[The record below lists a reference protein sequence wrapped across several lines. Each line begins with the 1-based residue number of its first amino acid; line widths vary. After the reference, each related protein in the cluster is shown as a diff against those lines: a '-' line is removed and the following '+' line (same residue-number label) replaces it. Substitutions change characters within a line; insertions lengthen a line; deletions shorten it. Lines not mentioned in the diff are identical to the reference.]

1 MIPPPGPPMV
11 GMPTTVVVAVAE
23 VLLVGSNVVELTVAV
38 SVIVLSKPAVT
49 LTVSVSVI
57 ALPEARAGAVQLTVP
72 ALPGAGAVH
81 DPDVVATLLKLV
93 PAGIAS

>member
-1 MIPPPGPPMV
+1 M
-11 GMPTTVVVAVAE
+11 
-23 VLLVGSNVVELTVAV
+23 ELTVAV

-49 LTVSVSVI
+49 FTVSVSVI
-57 ALPEARAGAVQLTVP
+57 ALPSARPGAVQLTVP
-72 ALPGAGAVH
+72 VPPGAGAVH

>member
-1 MIPPPGPPMV
+1 MLGAA
-11 GMPTTVVVAVAE
+11 TTVVVAVAE

-49 LTVSVSVI
+49 FTVSVSVI
-57 ALPEARAGAVQLTVP
+57 ALPVASVGAVQLTVP
-72 ALPGAGAVH
+72 APPGAGAVH